1 MTRAFWQRVLAPG
14 ADGVLSRWLA
24 RDARVGPGRTLVLDV
39 GAGDCPR
46 LFVTGTRTVA
56 LDVDRGR
63 LLAARQRGAL
73 VVQASA
79 DRLPFADEAFGAT
92 ATVGM
97 LHHLPDPAAAVAV
110 TEMARVTARGGAV
123 VVVDAVWPEPAWR
136 RPLAWLIRRLD
147 RGRWMRREPELRR
160 LLSPGLSWR
169 ATRVRYAA
177 TGLEALTAHA
187 HRS

>member
-1 MTRAFWQRVLAPG
+1 MTRAFWQRLLAPG
-14 ADGVLSRWLA
+14 ADGTLSRWLA
-24 RDARVGPGRTLVLDV
+24 RNARVAPGRTLVLDV

-56 LDVDRGR
+56 LDVDRVG
-63 LLAARQRGAL
+63 LLAARRSGAL

-79 DRLPFADEAFGAT
+79 DRLPFVDEAFGAT
-92 ATVGM
+92 ATVGV
-97 LHHLPDPAAAVAV
+97 LHHLPDAAATAAV

-123 VVVDAVWPEPAWR
+123 LVVDAVWPDPAWR

-147 RGRWMRREPELRR
+147 RGGWMRRETAVRQ
-160 LLSPGLSWR
+160 LLTPALDWR
-169 ATRVRYAA
+169 AERRRYAA
-177 TGLEALTAHA
+177 TGLEALVAHA